1 MSKKDPTLGEFFD
14 FVKEKFEMTEEKF
27 VSMEQR
33 FVHLEQRIDVRFKG
47 VNDRMDSID
56 ACLGVL
62 QRDSVKMENRLGDIQ
77 DDLASALHASDN
89 DGSAILNHERRIAH
103 LEKLGGIKSVPPKH
117 LAGLK

>member
-56 ACLGVL
+56 ARLGVL
-62 QRDSVKMENRLGDIQ
+62 QRDSVKMEN
-77 DDLASALHASDN
+77 LAYLLKYDTVYGRAPF
-89 DGSAILNHERRIAH
+89 
-103 LEKLGGIKSVPPKH
+103 SVKV
-117 LAGLK
+117 